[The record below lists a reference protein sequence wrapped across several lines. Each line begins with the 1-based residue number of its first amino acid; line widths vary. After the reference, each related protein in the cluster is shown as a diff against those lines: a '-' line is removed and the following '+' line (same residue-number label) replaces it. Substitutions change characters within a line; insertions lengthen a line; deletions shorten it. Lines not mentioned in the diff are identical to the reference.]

1 MKMGG
6 LFWSIRPEMIF
17 VNIHFFM
24 QNENMAPP
32 FLPFSS
38 TETVPQIMQKAEARK
53 LFSNKRKELTSKE
66 VNVYQDLLLIRL
78 QELDLPYCN
87 ILHTYLPIYDR
98 NEPDPM
104 PMVDWLR
111 FRDPGMKVAYPKIQ
125 LSDLSMTHYVTDEHS
140 VFTLNEFGIAEPDS
154 GMEVDAADIDMVII
168 PLLCF
173 DHSGNR
179 VGYGKGFYDRFLSKC
194 RTEVLKIGLS
204 FFPPIESIEDV
215 NFFDKKLDL
224 CITPE
229 RVYAF

>member
-1 MKMGG
+1 M
-6 LFWSIRPEMIF
+6 LS
-17 VNIHFFM
+17 
-24 QNENMAPP
+24 ENMGPL

-38 TETVPQIMQKAEARK
+38 TETAPQIMQKAEARK
-53 LFSNKRKELTSKE
+53 LYANKRKELPSKE

-104 PMVDWLR
+104 PLVDWLR

-125 LSDLSMTHYVTDEHS
+125 LSDFSMKHYVTDEMS
-140 VFTLNEFGIAEPDS
+140 VFTLNKYGIPEPES
-154 GMEVDAADIDMVII
+154 GIEIDDCEIDMAII
-168 PLLCF
+168 PLMCF
-173 DHSGNR
+173 DYSGNR
-179 VGYGKGFYDRFLSKC
+179 VGYGKGYYDRFLSKC
-194 RTEVLKIGLS
+194 RTDVLKIGLS
-204 FFPPIESIEDV
+204 FFPPIESIEDI